1 MYVLPMPSPV
11 AAEPAVCPTRLA
23 VQAPI
28 AIALMTMRLDVGVR
42 ASSVKR
48 VGALSVAPPAIATV

>member
-1 MYVLPMPSPV
+1 V